1 MSVLPSRSSVEGM
14 TKEEIAA
21 ACHTTLVHV
30 FTGILIANNLLEER
44 GDGLYAFT
52 ESAVIDEGEPLK

>member
-30 FTGILIANNLLEER
+30 FTGILIAKSVEMGCMPSQNLLWLMKEM
-44 GDGLYAFT
+44 
-52 ESAVIDEGEPLK
+52 PLK